1 MSIIKDPK
9 HLPVFYHIAKNAGT
23 YTLGWMMMLC
33 RLYSIE
39 TGCRAVPGWTSDRIR
54 RSILDIGGHK
64 QLTCVIYT
72 TSDVHINN
80 EHFKSNPAGDGN
92 SDWVNIGHFVEA
104 IESGEIEVFSASV
117 DPVGDGNG
125 TSSMPE
131 DYRHGYDQHR
141 QALQLIQQA
150 ARREHLLNF
159 TILRDPWSRA
169 QSMYNYLTTDSSAHE
184 PNHGAIQSEDF
195 IKYINSDELE
205 DSWFIRNMLNL
216 SDDTVI
222 EPKHLTACDQYLKT
236 WRISGIN
243 NTDHLINQVFHG
255 AYGVMQNDI
264 EPHVVDVWKNDS
276 QKKIKIKFDELDQNS
291 QQNFLDRTYWDRKLY
306 ERYCK

>member
-39 TGCRAVPGWTSDRIR
+39 TGCRAVSGWTSDRIR

-72 TSDVHINN
+72 PSDVHINN

-92 SDWVNIGHFVEA
+92 SDWVTIEHFTHA
-104 IESGEIEVFSASV
+104 INTGQVKVFSVSV
-117 DPVGDGNG
+117 DPAGWGGDH
-125 TSSMPE
+125 MPE
-131 DYRHGYDQHR
+131 DYCHGYSQHR

-184 PNHGAIQSEDF
+184 PNHGVIQSEDF

-243 NTDHLINQVFHG
+243 NTDHLIDQVFHG
-255 AYGVMQNDI
+255 AYGVMQCDV
-264 EPHVVDVWKNDS
+264 EPDVVDVWRNNTPNKT
-276 QKKIKIKFDELDQNS
+276 KVKFDELDQNS
-291 QQNFLDRTYWDRKLY
+291 QQTFLDRTYWDRKLY
-306 ERYCK
+306 QRYCK